1 MNAATILLVEDD
13 PAQRTVLA
21 GFLKKRGYRVLTAD
35 SADAAVAVAAGLQVH
50 LLLTDLRLG
59 GEDGVSLLGR
69 LREDHAGLEA
79 IVLTAY
85 GSVED
90 AVRAMRAGAYDFLA
104 KPVDLDHLEARVA
117 KALER
122 VHLTSEN
129 AELREALAAGE
140 AFEGLIGDS
149 AAMREVRALAAR
161 VAGSRASVMISGESG
176 TGKGV
181 LARAIHRASDRKD
194 RPFVSV
200 NLAALPEGL
209 IEAELFGHA
218 AGAFTGAQGAKAGRF
233 ERADG
238 GTLFLDEL
246 GDVPLAM
253 QVKLLEV
260 IQSGQFERV
269 GETQT
274 RSADVRIITA
284 THRDLVARIREGTF
298 REDLYYRLNVVELR
312 MPALRERPEDLPLL
326 VEHFLAKH
334 RDLAPDGPTRVA
346 PEVMA
351 GLARWPFPGNVRELE
366 NWLERALVLAAG
378 AVLTAE
384 DFPPQLFNVGGAA
397 VAPASS
403 APAAPT
409 VEGLGRP
416 LEVQVAELESRLL
429 MEALGAH
436 DGNKSAAARALGLSE
451 RAMRYKLNK
460 YGL

>member
-1 MNAATILLVEDD
+1 MSAATLLLVEDD
-13 PAQRTVLA
+13 PAQRAILS
-21 GFLKKRGYRVLTAD
+21 GFLRKRGYTTLTAA
-35 SADAAVAVAAGLQVH
+35 SAEEAAAAAAGAQVD

-59 GEDGVSLLGR
+59 GEDGVSLLAR
-69 LREDHAGLEA
+69 LRAERPRLEA

-90 AVRAMRAGAYDFLA
+90 AVRAMRAGAFDFLT
-104 KPVDLDHLEARVA
+104 KPVDLEHLEARVA

-122 VHLTSEN
+122 VSLTSEN
-129 AELREALAAGE
+129 AQLREALSAEE
-140 AFEGLIGDS
+140 AFVGLIGES

-161 VAGSRASVMISGESG
+161 VAPSRASVMITGASG
-176 TGKGV
+176 TGKGL
-181 LARAIHRASDRKD
+181 LARAIHRASGRRE

-218 AGAFTGAQGAKAGRF
+218 AGAFTGAQGAKVGRF

-246 GDVPLAM
+246 GDVPLGM

-260 IQSGQFERV
+260 IQSGRFERV
-269 GETQT
+269 GETQP
-274 RSADVRIITA
+274 RAADVRIITA
-284 THRDLVARIREGTF
+284 THRDLPRRIREGAF

-326 VEHFLAKH
+326 VAHLLAKH
-334 RDLAPDGPTRVA
+334 RDLAPEGPTEVA

-351 GLARWPFPGNVRELE
+351 ALARWPFPGNVRELE
-366 NWLERALVLAAG
+366 NWLERALVLASG
-378 AVLTAE
+378 PVLGPD
-384 DFPPQLFNVGGAA
+384 DFPPQLFGAGA
-397 VAPASS
+397 EPPAPPELGAGE
-403 APAAPT
+403 A
-409 VEGLGRP
+409 LGRS
-416 LEVQVAELESRLL
+416 LEAQVAELETRRLR
-429 MEALGAH
+429 EALAAH
-436 DGNKSAAARALGLSE
+436 GGNKSAAARALGLSE
-451 RAMRYKLNK
+451 RAIRYKLGK